1 MVIFWG
7 FAKIVKKMDKNL
19 LEKIKEEFNS
29 LRQPECYAEIKEI
42 GENYLVVEFSGTKI
56 NSACCFDE
64 NFIDYQYY
72 LKDFGN
78 LEFLIDEI
86 KREGNKFIVKYVKK
100 EER

>member
-1 MVIFWG
+1 
-7 FAKIVKKMDKNL
+7 MDKNL

-29 LRQPECYAEIKEI
+29 LRKPECYAEIKEI
-42 GENYLVVEFSGTKI
+42 GEDYLVLEFFGTKI

-86 KREGNKFIVKYVKK
+86 KREGDKFIVKYIKK
-100 EER
+100 EEKCDQ